1 MAKFDMDEHAPL
13 DQEHEEDEQTFA
25 PTPVEK
31 PKSVARG
38 GRHRR
43 LVSLEHL
50 RDHAK
55 NRYEGVLIASARA
68 RQLNAKKIAMEERG
82 MEDAIELKRLKMTT
96 FAMTE
101 LIEGK
106 IKVERPNESFEKP
119 SE

>member
-1 MAKFDMDEHAPL
+1 MDERASI
-13 DQEHEEDEQTFA
+13 DGDDDEQTFA
-25 PTPVEK
+25 PVPPKADK
-31 PKSVARG
+31 PRVG
-38 GRHRR
+38 GRGRYGR
-43 LVSLEHL
+43 LVSLEKL

-82 MEDAIELKRLKMTT
+82 MEEVIELKRMKMTT

-101 LIEGK
+101 LVEGK